1 MRNIRI
7 LTMNIQAQAWPAGPH
22 SDAEWRAKAAVK
34 ALDPGNFAFDEHPDV
49 VVFNEADNEDAKE
62 ILETGLK
69 DMYPHFIVSFNG
81 GSGDLN
87 DGGLAIFSKFELR
100 ELPPSD
106 NNFSN
111 NRSRFYPYQSGLFY
125 PMSASDDGLAEKGV
139 AIVQISTGLHFEVVT
154 IALTHLQAFYE
165 EVGEHHVI
173 RLRQLKVIE
182 GALIE
187 LIGAPEDNA
196 NWDKVI
202 VLGDLNIRGDT
213 PPYSTD
219 GHGEWTNVFINNGG
233 PYKNAS

>member
-34 ALDPGNFAFDEHPDV
+34 ALDPINFSFDEHPDI

-87 DGGLAIFSKFELR
+87 DGGLAIFSKFEFR

-106 NNFSN
+106 YKIG
-111 NRSRFYPYQSGLFY
+111 R
-125 PMSASDDGLAEKGV
+125 A
-139 AIVQISTGLHFEVVT
+139 
-154 IALTHLQAFYE
+154 
-165 EVGEHHVI
+165 HV
-173 RLRQLKVIE
+173 
-182 GALIE
+182 
-187 LIGAPEDNA
+187 
-196 NWDKVI
+196 
-202 VLGDLNIRGDT
+202 
-213 PPYSTD
+213 
-219 GHGEWTNVFINNGG
+219 
-233 PYKNAS
+233 